1 MDSSPKRDVIR
12 LCAWDA
18 WHIGKDE
25 GAIMTPQ
32 AKWAA
37 ETGLDPDDYSV
48 WDNDQS
54 SQRAKAHRW
63 AFARAD

>member
-1 MDSSPKRDVIR
+1 
-12 LCAWDA
+12 
-18 WHIGKDE
+18 
-25 GAIMTPQ
+25 MTPQ
-32 AKWAA
+32 SKWAA

-63 AFARAD
+63 AFARADEYCPEEIHIVMNRQLRLRAVGQGP

>member
-1 MDSSPKRDVIR
+1 
-12 LCAWDA
+12 
-18 WHIGKDE
+18 
-25 GAIMTPQ
+25 MTPQ

-63 AFARAD
+63 AFARAVTESARRDA

>member
-1 MDSSPKRDVIR
+1 
-12 LCAWDA
+12 
-18 WHIGKDE
+18 
-25 GAIMTPQ
+25 MTPQ
-32 AKWAA
+32 SKWAA

-63 AFARAD
+63 AFAARTSTARRKSTSS